1 MTVEAIVA
9 EILRDRETR
18 ISKTTVAGDTSC
30 FKCGKLFE
38 YRGARGDSSNRF
50 CSDHCRAEY
59 DLPGAFSFD
68 PVKVT
73 KWKVVA
79 GGDPGYLVATP
90 MTRISG
96 GGWRAACHG
105 CGRQFESS
113 GLAYCKPTCRQA
125 SAERA
130 EAANL
135 MAEIGMDAPPSK
147 RPCQALGCTGT
158 IPRWR
163 NGRQVS
169 KRAKYCD
176 RHS

>member
-1 MTVEAIVA
+1 MTVEAIAA

-18 ISKTTVAGDTSC
+18 ISKPTNAGDTPC

-38 YRGARGDSSNRF
+38 CRGARGDNSGRF

-68 PVKVT
+68 PFKVT

-96 GGWRAACHG
+96 GGWRVRCRG
-105 CGRQFESS
+105 CGRLFESS

-147 RPCQALGCTGT
+147 RPCQAPGCTGT